1 MYKLILTGTQV
12 LCMFPFLICS
22 LHPRRPRPPYAL
34 RDPHLILVGGTVATK
49 RAAAKPE
56 HQNDH
61 LGSCPS
67 AHIFCPMKTKD
78 PIKS

>member
-1 MYKLILTGTQV
+1 M
-12 LCMFPFLICS
+12 
-22 LHPRRPRPPYAL
+22 
-34 RDPHLILVGGTVATK
+34 GGTVATK

-67 AHIFCPMKTKD
+67 AHIFCPMKNKD
-78 PIKS
+78 PNKIMMDSTRNQDFRQRT